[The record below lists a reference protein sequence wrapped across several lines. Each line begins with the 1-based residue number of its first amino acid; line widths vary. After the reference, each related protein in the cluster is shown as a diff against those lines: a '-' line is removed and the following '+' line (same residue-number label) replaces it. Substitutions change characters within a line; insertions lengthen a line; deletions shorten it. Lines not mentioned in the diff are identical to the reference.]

1 MDISPVLAAVTMA
14 ANAADDVIP
23 MTNHWLGILFKHSLI
38 KNGQR
43 LLVKSYLA

>member
-23 MTNHWLGILFKHSLI
+23 MTGHWLGILIKLSLI
-38 KNGQR
+38 RNGQR
-43 LLVKSYLA
+43 LLAKFHLA